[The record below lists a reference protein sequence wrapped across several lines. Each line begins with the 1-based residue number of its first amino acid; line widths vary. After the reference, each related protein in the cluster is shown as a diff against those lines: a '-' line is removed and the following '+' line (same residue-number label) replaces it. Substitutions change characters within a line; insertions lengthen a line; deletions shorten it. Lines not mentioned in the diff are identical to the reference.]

1 MAFDLTSAKPE
12 SSFDLGSAKP
22 ETSNSTEDKEY
33 LDYVSKQKSLSSR
46 AQIPRYP
53 GDMGEEYPVL
63 SKEDWKKQKQEA
75 FVKGGIEGLKG
86 IGETGL
92 SLTTAFAAPFLAP
105 ASMAGRGIMSKL
117 LPDKVAP
124 SRSYEDTIDD
134 LTYSP
139 KGEVGSKYVGEI
151 GMAAQALPPFGSYV
165 NAPALIRAGRGKP
178 KPIAEPLRPVPS
190 ATPPENVPQR
200 TEKGLLL
207 DNVPQEVKDQQS
219 FYNKQGQGFD
229 LSTARPVDEPMSFEK
244 QPGQLRVEQIPEDIR
259 QQQSLFNQEETS
271 INRGDLSRQEGLPF
285 TDSVEA
291 VREAQVR
298 GSPQPDMF
306 VQENQLQRSFDPY
319 QENLRKQADAERMD
333 LERVAE
339 ESRKQQ
345 EMDAMLAK
353 RQQDLFQEEQARK
366 QENVADALSR
376 VEERMNAKE
385 RPSTFRRN
393 ELGAIDIDAVQEAI
407 NKFRSGETGG
417 RAVVEAFR
425 GAFTDNEYAKL
436 YTALNDP
443 KGKDT
448 VVLLSPQQFHS
459 LAAGRRPHE
468 IAEWGPKLYPEI
480 KQGLKGEGLWD
491 MPHLLVDKK
500 GQVWAH
506 EGRHRMDV
514 FKEMNVGM
522 VPVRFRA
529 KDFNWGEHRPE
540 KLYTEDVK
548 NAVDLSPEVRR
559 AYAHPMPEILSRKEG
574 EPKYTLSGLGKNQRG
589 VLDTKVFEDLFPAF
603 KNSIA
608 RNPDGSLKVYYH
620 GTSADKDFVNF
631 KNKGNGIWLTEDTR
645 IANMYADSN
654 DSQVSKY
661 NRETGKFEE
670 QNTASRVI
678 PVYVNIKNT
687 KLLTSEERR
696 SLNHE
701 NYTQKQKAL
710 FSKLEKEGYD
720 SADVMGALVVFDPAN
735 VKSALTANNRPLTN
749 WSQRGVIDLN
759 AISEG
764 ISKLARLGKNSSEIA
779 PFVQEA
785 TRDKAREVVYNK
797 IPNLEPFRS
806 NIKTAEDVLARLDD
820 PEYKDLSDTQLAT
833 GVSVKPGSRTV
844 RVTNNNPLVAFRQH
858 TAMETMAQ
866 ADNFAREYIT
876 GKDGVGPIWE
886 KLPEKEQVELHR
898 VLRVGDAEQ
907 RRFTPEELAEAG
919 YTPKQIEFMEK
930 YYKMEDFK
938 LDLWNEQRLA
948 IGMDPVAPRQG
959 HFSSVF
965 RGDFWSLVMEP
976 DEKGNPRIVGFVGT
990 DTKAGYNSVIE
1001 GLKKENSNYTF
1012 TPMKRRGLTG
1022 SFRRSDLAQGMSEM
1036 MEWLGQN
1043 DPRLEQI
1050 RQQIIDITSRN
1061 ADAWLGADLHALDKK
1076 GIWGNEGNKPWEKD
1090 AGRASSEAMRAYLAS
1105 WEEGV
1110 LSHLNLKPNAELT
1123 ALLAN
1128 PEVANKWPNAAAYVN
1143 RYSKHMTGTY
1153 TSQLAATVN
1162 NAVDLT
1168 TRVVSFNQLGPSS
1181 VRGAVNEYTK
1191 RMGQLTQGFA
1201 NIVYT
1206 GMQWLQPFMTAM
1218 PEMYRAGN
1226 TINIGASAVTG
1237 FTDSLKYIR
1246 HMLDPNTELSP
1257 FQKEMFKFAEDKGL
1271 LTFSE
1276 YDDVSKV
1283 TQNKVSRNLDN
1294 AIDFNRNQ
1302 LGERPTR
1309 PFVFFTFVDLLRK
1322 HETLPESEI
1331 FDTAYNLTQYSMT
1344 DYHPSERPMMYREL
1358 GVVGQLAGSLSQFKH
1373 SYTNQMIQWGKEVG
1387 KKPQMA
1393 IAGLAAVLT
1402 LSGYRGLP
1410 GYDDADAIVKW
1421 LTNKFGDKQ
1430 VSIADI
1436 VSQNGPEWLAY
1447 EPVAYGALSAATGVN
1462 FSSRLGS
1469 AQLSPQTIP
1478 EAISPYAGKG
1488 IRLGEHALS
1497 IGTNPKAL
1505 TNLGIE
1511 AAPSTVRGLLED
1523 QLSTT
1528 DSGML
1533 QNKKGQNEY
1542 QRTEFDRSVRRFG
1555 LTSLEESKA
1564 RDKVYQGT
1572 QNKMKDDEARAKIT
1586 GEAILKF
1593 NQLGKEWLKSEE
1605 FQKMRETY
1613 QKRGGDPTLLIE
1625 AIIQGKQE
1633 AGLTGKQRAEGI
1645 NPDSLG
1651 SINRYKYFNDK

>member
-1 MAFDLTSAKPE
+1 MNDP
-12 SSFDLGSAKP
+12 LG
-22 ETSNSTEDKEY
+22 
-33 LDYVSKQKSLSSR
+33 LDPLGLDDPLGLEKK
-46 AQIPRYP
+46 AHIPRWP
-53 GDMGEEYPVL
+53 GDDGSLDITTKQDNSVESRTVRGLKGWGETALSLGTSIPATFLGGVAGLTAGINPL
-63 SKEDWKKQKQEA
+63 SKEKNP
-75 FVKGGIEGLKG
+75 LKVF
-86 IGETGL
+86 E
-92 SLTTAFAAPFLAP
+92 
-105 ASMAGRGIMSKL
+105 
-117 LPDKVAP
+117 KV
-124 SRSYEDTIDD
+124 SED

-139 KGEVGSKYVGEI
+139 RTEEGQRNVQAIGS
-151 GMAAQALPPFGSYV
+151 ALQFLPPVGGYLPHLS
-165 NAPALIRAGRGKP
+165 PRTP
-178 KPIAEPLRPVPS
+178 KPIGEPLREVPKPIEKPAAPKTTVDS
-190 ATPPENVPQR
+190 LPPEVR
-200 TEKGLLL
+200 E
-207 DNVPQEVKDQQS
+207 QQA
-219 FYNKQGQGFD
+219 FFN
-229 LSTARPVDEPMSFEK
+229 
-244 QPGQLRVEQIPEDIR
+244 R
-259 QQQSLFNQEETS
+259 QQDPLGLDTELRAWEQPEP
-271 INRGDLSRQEGLPF
+271 NRGDLSRQEGLPF

-319 QENLRKQADAERMD
+319 QENLRKQADTERMD

-417 RAVVEAFR
+417 RAVVESFR

-574 EPKYTLSGLGKNQRG
+574 EPKYTLS
-589 VLDTKVFEDLFPAF
+589 T
-603 KNSIA
+603 
-608 RNPDGSLKVYYH
+608 
-620 GTSADKDFVNF
+620 
-631 KNKGNGIWLTEDTR
+631 
-645 IANMYADSN
+645 
-654 DSQVSKY
+654 
-661 NRETGKFEE
+661 
-670 QNTASRVI
+670 
-678 PVYVNIKNT
+678 
-687 KLLTSEERR
+687 
-696 SLNHE
+696 
-701 NYTQKQKAL
+701 
-710 FSKLEKEGYD
+710 
-720 SADVMGALVVFDPAN
+720 
-735 VKSALTANNRPLTN
+735 NRPLTN
-749 WSQRGVIDLN
+749 ASQRGVIDLN
-759 AISEG
+759 SISEG
-764 ISKLARLGKNSSEIA
+764 ISKLARLGKNSPEIT

-785 TRDKAREVVYNK
+785 ARDKAREVVYNK

-844 RVTNNNPLVAFRQH
+844 RVANNNPLVAFRQH

-886 KLPEKEQVELHR
+886 KLPEKEQIELHR

-1128 PEVANKWPNAAAYVN
+1128 PEVADKWPNAAAYVN

-1153 TSQLAATVN
+1153 TSQLAATLN
-1162 NAVDLT
+1162 NAIDLT
-1168 TRVVSFNQLGPSS
+1168 TRVVSFNQLGPST
-1181 VRGAVNEYTK
+1181 VRGGINEYTK

-1226 TINIGASAVTG
+1226 TINIGASAVAG
-1237 FTDSLKYIR
+1237 FKDSLKYIR
-1246 HMLDPNTELSP
+1246 HMLDPNTELSS
-1257 FQKEMFKFAEDKGL
+1257 FQKEMFKYAEDKGL

-1283 TQNKVSRNLDN
+1283 TQSKVGRNLDN

-1469 AQLSPQTIP
+1469 AQLKPESIP

-1633 AGLTGKQRAEGI
+1633 AGLTGKQRAEGT